1 MTDPSK
7 EIVEEGLPVKLVC
20 RVEGNPKPEVHW
32 EKNGLPVVSGGNL
45 IVSNNALFLSSISRD
60 DEGTWS
66 CVASNIASITTVNHQ
81 LTVVWA
87 PVSGDVKFHHLTDD
101 SFQIYDLNKMNQI
114 SQIVIV
120 GEDLVLNCNIDAHPI
135 ADFEWFFDGSL
146 IETRGESVTL
156 DEQTGSLTITNIGL
170 SNEGKE

>member
-1 MTDPSK
+1 MTDASE
-7 EIVEEGLPVKLVC
+7 EIVEEGLPVKLLC

-66 CVASNIASITTVNHQ
+66 CVASNIAGMATVNHQ

-87 PVSGDVKFHHLTDD
+87 PVSDDVIFYNSTDD
-101 SFQIYDLNKMNQI
+101 SFQIHDLNKINQI
-114 SQIVIV
+114 SREGIV
-120 GEDLVLNCNIDAHPI
+120 GEDLVLSCNIDAKPI
-135 ADFEWFFDGSL
+135 ADFEWFFDGSI

-170 SNEGKE
+170 SNEGK